1 MPDSPGFPNPDRSHA
16 QRSEFGRFGRDR
28 INWPIMTDSTTW
40 LTPEAFD
47 RLSEE
52 LAHLKGE
59 GRRLV
64 SAKIAHAREEGD
76 LSENA
81 GYHAA
86 REEQGHQEARIRVL
100 TAMLE
105 HAQVGEAP
113 SDSDEVTPGSLVT
126 IYYDDDPDDT
136 DTFLLGSRELI
147 GVDDSVDLDVYSPQ
161 SPLGTAVT
169 GHKVGETVGFAAP
182 TGKLIEVTI
191 VEVKPLHG

>member
-1 MPDSPGFPNPDRSHA
+1 
-16 QRSEFGRFGRDR
+16 
-28 INWPIMTDSTTW
+28 MTEPTTW
-40 LTPEAFD
+40 LTQDAFD

-52 LAHLKGE
+52 LAYLKGE

-105 HAQVGEAP
+105 NAKVGEAP
-113 SDSDEVTPGSLVT
+113 GESDEVTPGSLVT
-126 IYYDDDPDDT
+126 IYYDDDPDDD
-136 DTFLLGSRELI
+136 DTFVLGSRELM
-147 GVDDSVDLDVYSPQ
+147 GLDDSVALEVFSPQ
-161 SPLGTAVT
+161 SPLGAAVM
-169 GHKVGETVGFAAP
+169 GAKVGATVSYTAP
-182 TGKLIEVTI
+182 SGSKIQVTI
-191 VEVKPLHG
+191 VEVKPFTG